1 MATTTFSTAKI
12 QNLITMSELVNDITK
27 LAEAIK
33 ERETLLA
40 DKKKQLAN
48 LLPDG
53 EIFRI
58 QDDTDPTKMIE
69 AKWTDKITKT
79 LQKALVEQ
87 NHEITIDENDYKQTA
102 SHYVS
107 VAKVKA

>member
-1 MATTTFSTAKI
+1 MATITFSTAKI
-12 QNLITMSELVNDITK
+12 QNILSMSELVNDITN

-40 DKKKQLAN
+40 EKKKQLAN

-69 AKWTDKITKT
+69 AKWNDKIVKT
-79 LQKALVEQ
+79 LQKALVEH
-87 NHEITIDENDYKQTA
+87 NHGITIDDADYKQTP